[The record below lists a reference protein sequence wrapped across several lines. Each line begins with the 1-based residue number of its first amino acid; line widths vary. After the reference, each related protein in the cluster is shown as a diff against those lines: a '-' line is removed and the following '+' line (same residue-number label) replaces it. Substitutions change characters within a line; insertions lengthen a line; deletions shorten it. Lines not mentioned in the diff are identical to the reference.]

1 MSAVA
6 DAFPTS
12 ALLWSIADIP
22 FQYYEIVAPKWG
34 GRMEIIMNFE
44 SMKEIVVRA
53 AKAAGLNEYELYY
66 YADEDMSV
74 GALKQEIDSFSSG
87 NSQGIDFRCKINGK
101 MGYASTELFTEEE
114 LTELVSRAM
123 ENAKS
128 IESDDEVD
136 IFPGS
141 PKYEKVE
148 VKEPPVPNA
157 AQMTDVT
164 MALQKKIYTLSD
176 KIADGTRSS
185 ASCGTVE
192 TCLYNS
198 YGLELTNRYGLQ
210 YGVVSVNV
218 KDGEEAAA
226 GFDVAEGATMDEL
239 GEIAD
244 KAVAEALSKLGAGL
258 VETGHYPIVI
268 CGKQMRS
275 LLSTFASVF
284 SSKDAQKG
292 LSLLAGKEGEKI
304 AADCVTIMD
313 DPFRPGSIQAAFDGE
328 GVATSRKCVVEN
340 GTLNTLLYNLS
351 TAKKA
356 GRESTGNGARH
367 NGIRYFNFYLA
378 AGEATEEELLKK
390 AEGGIYVTEIKGLH
404 AGANATTGDFSIES
418 AGFMIKDGKLGRP
431 VKSFTIAGNFFD
443 LLRQID
449 TLGNEVKFGLSG
461 GPTMFGSPDVYI
473 PNMSVAG
480 K

>member
-1 MSAVA
+1 M
-6 DAFPTS
+6 T
-12 ALLWSIADIP
+12 
-22 FQYYEIVAPKWG
+22 
-34 GRMEIIMNFE
+34 FE
-44 SMKEIVVRA
+44 TMKEIIVRA
-53 AKAAGLNEYELYY
+53 AKQAGLNEYELYY
-66 YADEDMSV
+66 GAEEDMSV
-74 GALKQEIDSFSSG
+74 GALKSEIDSFASG
-87 NSQGIDFRCKINGK
+87 NSQVVDFRCKVGGK

-141 PKYEKVE
+141 PKYETIE

-157 AQMTDVT
+157 AQMTEVT
-164 MALQKKIYTLSD
+164 MALQNKLYSLSD
-176 KIADGTRSS
+176 KVADGTRSS
-185 ASCGTVE
+185 AACANAE
-192 TCLYNS
+192 TCMYNS
-198 YGLELTNRYGLQ
+198 YGLELTSHVGLQ

-218 KDGEEAAA
+218 KDGEEAASS
-226 GFDVAEGATMDEL
+226 FEIAEGATMEEL
-239 GEIAD
+239 GDIAD

-268 CGKQMRS
+268 CGKQMRG
-275 LLSTFASVF
+275 LLSTFASIF

-292 LSLLAGKEGEKI
+292 LSLLAGKEGTKI

-328 GVATSRKCVVEN
+328 GVATARKCVVEN

-378 AGEATEEELLKK
+378 AGEDTEEELLNK
-390 AEGGIYVTEIKGLH
+390 ANGGIYVTEIKGLH

-418 AGFMIKDGKLGRP
+418 AGFMIEDGKLGRP

-443 LLRQID
+443 LLRNIAA
-449 TLGNEVKFGLSG
+449 LGNEVKFGISG
-461 GPTMFGSPDVYI
+461 GPTMFGAPDVLI
-473 PNMSVAG
+473 PDMSVAG

>member
-1 MSAVA
+1 
-6 DAFPTS
+6 
-12 ALLWSIADIP
+12 
-22 FQYYEIVAPKWG
+22 
-34 GRMEIIMNFE
+34 MNFE

-53 AKAAGLNEYELYY
+53 AKAAGLDEYELFY
-66 YADEDMSV
+66 YADESMSV
-74 GALKQEIDSFSSG
+74 GTLKQEIDTFSSG
-87 NSQGIDFRCKINGK
+87 NSMGIDFRCKVNGK
-101 MGYASTELFTEEE
+101 MGYASTELLTEEE

-141 PKYEKVE
+141 PEYQKIEEK
-148 VKEPPVPNA
+148 PIPVPNA
-157 AQMTDVT
+157 AQMTDVAL
-164 MALQKKIYTLSD
+164 ALQKKVYGLSD

-185 ASCGTVE
+185 SSCGVYE
-192 TCLYNS
+192 NCMYNS
-198 YGLELTNRYGLQ
+198 YGLELTNRAGLQ
-210 YGVVSVNV
+210 YAVVSVNV

-226 GFDVAEGATMDEL
+226 GFEVAEGATMEEV

-244 KAVAEALSKLGAGL
+244 RAVAEALSKLGAGL

-268 CGKQMRS
+268 SGKQMRS
-275 LLSTFASVF
+275 LLSTFSSVF
-284 SSKDAQKG
+284 SSRAAQKG

-304 AADCVTIMD
+304 AADCVTIVD
-313 DPFRPGSIQAAFDGE
+313 DPFRPDSIQAAFDGE
-328 GVATSRKCVVEN
+328 GVATSRKCVVEK

-356 GRESTGNGARH
+356 GRQSTGNGARH

-378 AGEATEEELLKK
+378 AGEATDEELLQK
-390 AEGGIYVTEIKGLH
+390 AEGGIYITEVKGLH

-418 AGFMIKDGKLGRP
+418 AGFMIENGKLGRP
-431 VKSFTIAGNFFD
+431 VKSFTIAGNFFE
-443 LLRQID
+443 LLKQID
-449 TLGNEVKFGLSG
+449 TLGNEVKFGISG

-473 PNMSVAG
+473 PDMSVAG

>member
-22 FQYYEIVAPKWG
+22 FQYYEIAAPKWG

-313 DPFRPGSIQAAFDGE
+313 DPFRSGSIQAAFDGE

-356 GRESTGNGARH
+356 GRESTGNGARY

-418 AGFMIKDGKLGRP
+418 AGFMIEDGKLGRP

>member
-1 MSAVA
+1 
-6 DAFPTS
+6 
-12 ALLWSIADIP
+12 
-22 FQYYEIVAPKWG
+22 
-34 GRMEIIMNFE
+34 MNFE

-53 AKAAGLNEYELYY
+53 AKAAGLDEYELFY
-66 YADEDMSV
+66 YAEEDMGV
-74 GALKQEIDSFSSG
+74 GTLKQDVDNFSSG
-87 NSQGIDFRCKINGK
+87 NGQGIDFRCKVNGK

-114 LTELVSRAM
+114 LTELVCRAI
-123 ENAKS
+123 ENAKN

-141 PKYEKVE
+141 PKYEAIEEK
-148 VKEPPVPNA
+148 PAPVPNA
-157 AQMTDVT
+157 AQMTET
-164 MALQKKIYTLSD
+164 ALALQKKIYGLSD

-185 ASCGTVE
+185 VYCSNAE

-198 YGLELTNRYGLQ
+198 YGLELTSRVGLQ
-210 YGVVSVNV
+210 YGVTSVNV

-226 GFDVAEGATMDEL
+226 GFDVAEGATMAEL

-275 LLSTFASVF
+275 LLSTFSSVF
-284 SSKDAQKG
+284 SSRAAQKG

-304 AADCVTIMD
+304 AADCVTIVD

-328 GVATSRKCVVEN
+328 GVATSRKMVVEN
-340 GTLNTLLYNLS
+340 GMLNTLLYNLS
-351 TAKKA
+351 SAKKA

-390 AEGGIYVTEIKGLH
+390 AEGGIYITEIKGLH

-418 AGFMIKDGKLGRP
+418 AGFMIEDGKLGRP

-443 LLRQID
+443 LLKQID
-449 TLGNEVKFGLSG
+449 TIANEVKFGLSG

-473 PNMSVAG
+473 PDMSVAG

>member
-1 MSAVA
+1 
-6 DAFPTS
+6 
-12 ALLWSIADIP
+12 
-22 FQYYEIVAPKWG
+22 
-34 GRMEIIMNFE
+34 MNFE
-44 SMKEIVVRA
+44 SMKEIIVRA
-53 AKAAGLNEYELYY
+53 AKDAGLNEYELFYG
-66 YADEDMSV
+66 AEEDMSV
-74 GALKQEIDSFSSG
+74 GTLKSEIDTFSSG
-87 NSQGIDFRCKINGK
+87 NGQSIDFRCKVNGK

-114 LTELVSRAM
+114 LTELVTRAM

-128 IESDDEVD
+128 IESEDEVD

-141 PKYEKVE
+141 PKYETIEEK
-148 VKEPPVPNA
+148 PIPVPNA
-157 AQMTDVT
+157 AQMTDVAL
-164 MALQKKIYTLSD
+164 ALQNKLYSLSD
-176 KIADGTRSS
+176 KVADGTRSS
-185 ASCGTVE
+185 VSCATAE
-192 TCLYNS
+192 TCMYNS
-198 YGLELTNRYGLQ
+198 YGLELTSRIGLQ

-226 GFDVAEGATMDEL
+226 GFEVAEGATMEEL

-244 KAVAEALSKLGAGL
+244 HAVAEALSKLGAGL

-268 CGKQMRS
+268 CGKQMRG
-275 LLSTFASVF
+275 LLSTFASIF

-292 LSLLAGKEGEKI
+292 LSLLAGKEGTKI

-313 DPFRPGSIQAAFDGE
+313 DPFRKGSIQAAFDGE
-328 GVATSRKCVVEN
+328 GVATARKCVVEN

-378 AGEATEEELLKK
+378 AGEYTEEELLNK
-390 AEGGIYVTEIKGLH
+390 ANGGIYVTEIKGLH

-418 AGFMIKDGKLGRP
+418 AGFMIEDGKLGCP

-443 LLRQID
+443 LLKNIAA
-449 TLGNEVKFGLSG
+449 LGNDVKFGISG
-461 GPTMFGSPDVYI
+461 GPTMFGAPDVLI
-473 PNMSVAG
+473 PDMSVAG

>member
-1 MSAVA
+1 M
-6 DAFPTS
+6 
-12 ALLWSIADIP
+12 
-22 FQYYEIVAPKWG
+22 
-34 GRMEIIMNFE
+34 MNFE
-44 SMKEIVVRA
+44 SMKEIIVRA
-53 AKAAGLNEYELYY
+53 AKEAGLDEYELFY
-66 YADEDMSV
+66 YAEEDMSV
-74 GALKQEIDSFSSG
+74 GALKREIDSFSSG
-87 NSQGIDFRCKINGK
+87 NVQGVDFRCKVSGK
-101 MGYASTELFTEEE
+101 MGYASTELLTEEE

-141 PKYEKVE
+141 PKYETVE

-164 MALQKKIYTLSD
+164 MALQNKIYTLSD

-185 ASCGTVE
+185 ASCGTAE

-198 YGLELTNRYGLQ
+198 YGLELTSRIGLQ

-226 GFDVAEGATMDEL
+226 GFEVAEGATMDEL

-258 VETGHYPIVI
+258 VETGHYPVVI
-268 CGKQMRS
+268 SGKQMRS
-275 LLSTFASVF
+275 LLSAFSSVF
-284 SSKDAQKG
+284 SSRAAQKG

-328 GVATSRKCVVEN
+328 GVATARKCVVEN

-367 NGIRYFNFYLA
+367 NGIRYFNFYIA
-378 AGEATEEELLKK
+378 GGEATDEELLKK
-390 AEGGIYVTEIKGLH
+390 AEGGIYVTEVKGLH

-418 AGFMIKDGKLGRP
+418 AGFMIEDGKLGRP
-431 VKSFTIAGNFFD
+431 VKSFTIAGNFFE

-449 TLGNEVKFGLSG
+449 TVGNDVKFGISG

-473 PNMSVAG
+473 PDMSVAG

>member
-1 MSAVA
+1 
-6 DAFPTS
+6 
-12 ALLWSIADIP
+12 
-22 FQYYEIVAPKWG
+22 
-34 GRMEIIMNFE
+34 MNFE

-198 YGLELTNRYGLQ
+198 YGLELTNRYSLQ

-378 AGEATEEELLKK
+378 SGEATEEELLKK

-418 AGFMIKDGKLGRP
+418 AGFMIEDGKLSRP

-461 GPTMFGSPDVYI
+461 GPTMFGSPNVYI

>member
-1 MSAVA
+1 M
-6 DAFPTS
+6 
-12 ALLWSIADIP
+12 
-22 FQYYEIVAPKWG
+22 K
-34 GRMEIIMNFE
+34 FE
-44 SMKEIVVRA
+44 SMKEIIVRA
-53 AKAAGLNEYELYY
+53 AKEAGLDEYELYY

-87 NSQGIDFRCKINGK
+87 NSQGIDFRCKVNGK
-101 MGYASTELFTEEE
+101 MGYASTELFEEEE
-114 LTELVSRAM
+114 LTALVSRAM

-148 VKEPPVPNA
+148 IKEPPVPNA
-157 AQMTDVT
+157 AQMTEVT
-164 MALQKKIYTLSD
+164 LALQNKVYSLSD

-185 ASCGTVE
+185 ASCGKIE

-198 YGLELTNRYGLQ
+198 YGLELTASYGLQ
-210 YGVVSVNV
+210 YGVVQVNV
-218 KDGEEAAA
+218 KDGDEASF
-226 GFDVAEGATMDEL
+226 GFEVAEGATMEEL

-268 CGKQMRS
+268 SGKQMRS
-275 LLSTFASVF
+275 LLSTFSSVF
-284 SSKDAQKG
+284 SSRAAQKG

-328 GVATSRKCVVEN
+328 GVATSRKCIVEN

-367 NGIRYFNFYLA
+367 NGIRFFNFYIA
-378 AGEATEEELLKK
+378 AGEASDEELLRK
-390 AEGGIYVTEIKGLH
+390 ANGGIYITEVKGLH

-418 AGFMIKDGKLGRP
+418 AGFMIEDGKLGRP
-431 VKSFTIAGNFFD
+431 VKSFTIAGNFFE
-443 LLRQID
+443 LLKQID
-449 TLGNEVKFGLSG
+449 TVGNDVKFGISG
-461 GPTMFGSPDVYI
+461 GSTMFGSPDVYI
-473 PNMSVAG
+473 PQMSVAG

>member
-1 MSAVA
+1 
-6 DAFPTS
+6 
-12 ALLWSIADIP
+12 
-22 FQYYEIVAPKWG
+22 
-34 GRMEIIMNFE
+34 MNFE
-44 SMKEIVVRA
+44 SMKEIIVRA
-53 AKAAGLNEYELYY
+53 AKAAGLDEYELFYG
-66 YADEDMSV
+66 AEEDMGV
-74 GALKQEIDSFSSG
+74 GTLKQDVDNFSSG
-87 NSQGIDFRCKINGK
+87 NSQGIDFRCKVNGK
-101 MGYASTELFTEEE
+101 MGYASTELFDEEE
-114 LTELVSRAM
+114 LTELVHRAI

-141 PKYEKVE
+141 PKYETIEEK
-148 VKEPPVPNA
+148 PMPVPNA
-157 AQMTDVT
+157 AQMTEVAL
-164 MALQKKIYTLSD
+164 ALQKKVYGLSD
-176 KIADGTRSS
+176 KVADGTRAS
-185 ASCGTVE
+185 AYCATAE
-192 TCLYNS
+192 TCMYNS
-198 YGLELTNRYGLQ
+198 YGLELTSRVGLQ

-218 KDGEEAAA
+218 RDGEEAAA
-226 GFDVAEGATMDEL
+226 GFEVAEGATMEEL

-268 CGKQMRS
+268 CGKQMRG
-275 LLSTFASVF
+275 LLSTFSSVF
-284 SSKDAQKG
+284 SSRAAQKG

-378 AGEATEEELLKK
+378 GGEASDEELLQK
-390 AEGGIYVTEIKGLH
+390 ANGGIYVTEIKGLH

-418 AGFMIKDGKLGRP
+418 AGFMIENGKLGRP
-431 VKSFTIAGNFFD
+431 VKSFTIAGNFFE
-443 LLRQID
+443 LLKQID
-449 TLGNEVKFGLSG
+449 TVGKDVKFGISG
-461 GPTMFGSPDVYI
+461 GPTLFGSPDVYI
-473 PNMSVAG
+473 PDMSVAG